1 MKSTMRTL
9 AAALFIATAP
19 PALAQTTPAGGDI
32 DGTIQAFDATA
43 ANKGQ
48 THVADKI
55 AGFFTNLAGSKEN
68 AVALVTSL
76 RNGTAVSLT
85 APPATGTGTA
95 TGTTPPAPTT
105 TTFTPPTGKMGWGNV
120 KISLGLAQDAL
131 LRAGITKP
139 TAAQLQTALMGG
151 TITKA
156 DGTTVTLDGVLK
168 MRADGMGWGQ
178 IAQAGGTKV
187 GPVVSSL
194 KATQAQLAKLPAAS
208 TTTTTSTT
216 PATTTKATATSKGV
230 TTAAGTTT
238 NASGKG
244 PSKGITTATGA
255 TSSGPASKGLVT
267 AEGAT
272 AGHTPKGNAH
282 GRGIVTGAG
291 TSAGSSVAATG
302 GGKPSTAG
310 AGVVTGSGGG
320 ASGVTTGQG
329 NAGGQGKGHGNGKGK
344 GGG

>member
-1 MKSTMRTL
+1 MKFKMRVL
-9 AAALFIATAP
+9 AASLLIATAP
-19 PALAQTTPAGGDI
+19 LALAQTTSTSGEI
-32 DGTIQAFDATA
+32 DATISVFDATA

-48 THVADKI
+48 THVAEKI
-55 AGFFTNLAGSKEN
+55 AAFFTNLAGSREN
-68 AVALVTSL
+68 AIALVTAL
-76 RNGTAVSLT
+76 RNGTAVNLT
-85 APPATGTGTA
+85 APATGPGTPVG
-95 TGTTPPAPTT
+95 TPVGTTPPAPTT

-139 TAAQLQTALMGG
+139 TAAQLQTALLGG

-156 DGTTVTLDGVLK
+156 DGTTVTLKGVLT

-194 KATQAQLAKLPAAS
+194 KSTQAQLAKLPAAG
-208 TTTTTSTT
+208 TTTTTPTSA
-216 PATTTKATATSKGV
+216 ATTSKGV
-230 TTAAGTTT
+230 TTAAGTT
-238 NASGKG
+238 AGGKG
-244 PSKGITTATGA
+244 AKGITTATGA
-255 TSSGPASKGLVT
+255 TSTGSPSKGVVT
-267 AEGAT
+267 AEGGG
-272 AGHTPKGNAH
+272 GHTPKGNAY

-302 GGKPSTAG
+302 GKHSTTG
-310 AGVVTGSGGG
+310 VGVVTGGGG
-320 ASGVTTGQG
+320 NASGVTTGQG
-329 NAGGQGKGHGNGKGK
+329 NAGGNGKGQGSGSGKGK

>member
-1 MKSTMRTL
+1 MKFTMRTL
-9 AAALFIATAP
+9 AAALFIAMAP
-19 PALAQTTPAGGDI
+19 VALSQTTAAGDI

-55 AGFFTNLAGSKEN
+55 AAFFTNLAGSKEN
-68 AVALVTSL
+68 SVALVTAL
-76 RNGTAVSLT
+76 RNGTAVNLT
-85 APPATGTGTA
+85 TTTPGTGTGT
-95 TGTTPPAPTT
+95 GTTTT

-131 LRAGITKP
+131 LRAGITDP
-139 TAAQLQTALMGG
+139 TAAQLQTALLGG

-156 DGTTVTLDGVLK
+156 DGTTVTLKGVLQ

-194 KATQAQLAKLPAAS
+194 KATQAQLAKLPAAG
-208 TTTTTSTT
+208 TTTTTPTT
-216 PATTTKATATSKGV
+216 AAATSKAATPSKGV
-230 TTAAGTTT
+230 TTAAGTTAGAT
-238 NASGKG
+238 GKG

-255 TSSGPASKGLVT
+255 TSTGPASKGLVT

-282 GRGIVTGAG
+282 GRGIVTGSG
-291 TSAGSSVAATG
+291 TAAGSSVAATG

-310 AGVVTGSGGG
+310 AGVVTGSGGS
-320 ASGVTTGQG
+320 AAGVTTGQG
-329 NAGGQGKGHGNGKGK
+329 NSGGQGKGQGKGK